1 MDSLAPLESLY
12 DIARGESVM
21 LPPALAAL
29 YGSLEFPPHPG
40 KPHVIA
46 NFVASLDGIVSLGI
60 PGQAGG
66 GPISGF
72 NPHDHMVMGLL
83 RAAAD
88 VVVVGAGTLRSDPGH
103 VWNAQYIYPAL
114 ADAYQKMRSASG
126 ESGSPL
132 NVIVTTRGDLDPNL
146 RVFQS
151 GEVPVLIVTTRQGS
165 QRVQELGMPPSV
177 DVMAVKDDDRL
188 SAQAILAA
196 VGRVH
201 SSDVVLVEGG
211 PHLLGDFFAE
221 SCLDEQFLTLSPQVV
236 GRDGSHERP
245 GFVAG
250 KTFAP
255 GHAVWGTLISVKRAG
270 NHLFLR
276 HAFSGLDARHNWQRE
291 ESR

>member
-1 MDSLAPLESLY
+1 MNLLSPLQTLY
-12 DIARGESVM
+12 EVPQAQRVM
-21 LPPALAAL
+21 LPPELAAL
-29 YGSLEFPPHPG
+29 YGRLEFPPHPG
-40 KPHVIA
+40 RPYVIA

-72 NPHDHMVMGLL
+72 NPHDRMVMGLL

-88 VVVVGAGTLRSDPGH
+88 VVVVGAGTLRSEPGH
-103 VWNAQYIYPAL
+103 VWNAQFIYPPL
-114 ADAYQKMRSASG
+114 AEAYQTMRSASG
-126 ESGSPL
+126 KAGSPL
-132 NVIVTTRGDLDPNL
+132 NVIVTTRGELDPHA

-151 GEVPVLIVTTRQGS
+151 GEVPVLIVTSTQGS
-165 QRVQELGMPPSV
+165 RRIKELGMPRSV
-177 DVMAVKDDDRL
+177 DVVAVDDDNGL

-196 VGRVH
+196 VSRVRL
-201 SSDVVLVEGG
+201 SDLVLVEGG
-211 PHLLGDFFAE
+211 PHLLGDFYAE

-236 GRDGSHERP
+236 GRDGSAERP

-255 GHAVWGTLISVKRAG
+255 THPVWGTLISVKRGG

-276 HAFSGLDARHNWQRE
+276 HAFSDSNSPQH
-291 ESR
+291 S